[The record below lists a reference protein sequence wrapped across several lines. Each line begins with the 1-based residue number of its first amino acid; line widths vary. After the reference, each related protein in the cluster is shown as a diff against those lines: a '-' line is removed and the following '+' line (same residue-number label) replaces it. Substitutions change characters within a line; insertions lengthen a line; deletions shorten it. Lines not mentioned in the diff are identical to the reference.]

1 MKQSELPT
9 WMSLFSDR
17 TMDPLKNELTQ
28 RMGRLASRS
37 SLMVSMP
44 FGCLDFVRNAVR
56 LEL

>member
-1 MKQSELPT
+1 M
-9 WMSLFSDR
+9 FSDR